1 MQPQAAIPMQT
12 ESRRMSER
20 SEMNVV
26 TFIATAIVVLCNTSS
41 FICKGGLGFTAQ
53 CVWSTDDSAMFA
65 FNDVKRRKATW
76 NLVDSRTC
84 SGSYSPYKTC
94 NVTLENGCVIRGTY
108 VFTAAGTMSPIYQT
122 ILLSAKELLV
132 ATCKS
137 GKCCCCCC

>member
-1 MQPQAAIPMQT
+1 MYRPEWTPVEAADLPAAT
-12 ESRRMSER
+12 ETDAF
-20 SEMNVV
+20 V
-26 TFIATAIVVLCNTSS
+26 ATLFGSPSV
-41 FICKGGLGFTAQ
+41 KTAPLE

-137 GKCCCCCC
+137 GKCCCCCCC